1 MGIGKRNYRKQAFTL
16 TARVGLPSPPLTT
29 NSFAYPAPSLSP
41 DANKKALETY
51 AKRLEAKADINKQTA
66 ELVMLSATVRIAQT
80 ILTLRSRSIPTLVR
94 FYSGLRKTGSR

>member
-29 NSFAYPAPSLSP
+29 NSFAYPAPLSP

>member
-1 MGIGKRNYRKQAFTL
+1 MFAFKNSAPLADLCQVGIGKRNYRKQAFTL
-16 TARVGLPSPPLTT
+16 TARVGP
-29 NSFAYPAPSLSP
+29 
-41 DANKKALETY
+41 NKKALETY